1 MIYYRSIR
9 INGYM
14 TATLPVF
21 DRLSALA
28 DPIRGRLLL
37 VLERQ
42 ELTVREIQTALQ
54 LPQSTVSRH
63 LKVLADLGLVATRS
77 EGTSNWYRMPGRE
90 LEPAMRRLWTAVREE
105 LAESRIARRDA
116 DRLDRVVADRH
127 LTSQR
132 FFASA
137 AGQWDRLRKELFGD
151 RFEHT
156 CLLGFLDP
164 EWTVG
169 DLGCGTGQVTA
180 ALAPFVRSVVG
191 VDESAPMLRSARQR
205 ARGIENVEI
214 RSGTL
219 ECLPIADGELD
230 AALCMLVLH
239 HVTDPLEV
247 LRSARRALRRGGKLL
262 LVDMVPH
269 DRAEYREEM
278 GHQWLGFG
286 RAELTDWLAQAG
298 FDAFRLVTIPS
309 EADAKGPGLFVA
321 TAIAGGPPSD
331 DTDSITAPPGQNPGA
346 NT

>member
-1 MIYYRSIR
+1 
-9 INGYM
+9 M

-37 VLERQ
+37 ALERQ

-90 LEPAMRRLWTAVREE
+90 LEPSMRRLWTAVREE

-116 DRLDRVVADRH
+116 DRLGRVVAERH
-127 LTSQR
+127 VTSQR

-151 RFEHT
+151 RFEHL
-156 CLLGFLDP
+156 CLLGLLEP
-164 EWTVG
+164 TWTVG
-169 DLGCGTGQVTA
+169 DLGCGTGQVVT
-180 ALAPFVRSVVG
+180 ALAPFVARVVG

-205 ARGIENVEI
+205 ARGIDNVEF

-219 ECLPIADGELD
+219 ECLPIADAELD

-239 HVTDPLEV
+239 HVSHPPGV
-247 LRSARRALRRGGKLL
+247 LASARRALKRGGKLL
-262 LVDMVPH
+262 VVDMIPH
-269 DRAEYREEM
+269 DHAEYREEM
-278 GHQWLGFG
+278 GHQWLGFEPG
-286 RAELTDWLAQAG
+286 ELADWVAQAG
-298 FDAFRLVTIPS
+298 FESFRLVTIPPD
-309 EADAKGPGLFVA
+309 AHAKGPGLFVA
-321 TAIAGGPPSD
+321 SATAGGPEVD
-331 DTDSITAPPGQNPGA
+331 RTDPITAPTGQNRGA
-346 NT
+346 IT

>member
-1 MIYYRSIR
+1 
-9 INGYM
+9 
-14 TATLPVF
+14 
-21 DRLSALA
+21 
-28 DPIRGRLLL
+28 
-37 VLERQ
+37 
-42 ELTVREIQTALQ
+42 
-54 LPQSTVSRH
+54 
-63 LKVLADLGLVATRS
+63 
-77 EGTSNWYRMPGRE
+77 MPGRE

-286 RAELTDWLAQAG
+286 RPELADWLAQAG